1 MQIIYNAEEE
11 ISLEEL
17 KNKIILSVSEID
29 NFKSKHNP
37 THINIIT
44 WEKDFI
50 YKNIEFTLKLYRMI
64 IISIDNL
71 GNINIEHVKKK
82 NNHAHFEF
90 GKKDYSFYYLH
101 NFVNEL
107 FDYGELNP
115 FMITYFE
122 YNDTL
127 KNNYFEELTEKVKKS
142 IDKVLIE
149 IPKMIDKEKKKLN
162 EIENEFNQ
170 FSEKTIQ

>member
-1 MQIIYNAEEE
+1 MQIIYNPEEE

-101 NFVNEL
+101 NFVDKF
-107 FDYGELNP
+107 FDYSDFNP

-122 YNDTL
+122 FNDTL
-127 KNNYFEELTEKVKKS
+127 KNDYFEELTKKVIAG
-142 IDKVLIE
+142 IDKILIK
-149 IPKMIDKEKKKLN
+149 IPKAINEEKEKIN
-162 EIENEFNQ
+162 NIENEFNQ
-170 FSEKTIQ
+170 FYEKTL